1 MLNELDVSKDTLLAI
16 LSEVTVLPKMGKKK
30 DFNER
35 LPTALNFGLNFIDVY
50 NIKIVPRF
58 VRCDFTQENTRN
70 PQAIF
75 DYLEVSKSGLEV
87 LQKYIG
93 EFHWLVEALEEN
105 RSSKLRKEFKA
116 TSLFPKEKDPNIKV
130 YAEFVKLYQL
140 DIKGAFQSIYSK
152 VADPKYPNLY
162 TEKKGSNAIVAFSY
176 HEVFSRRQALVS
188 PPAYKSE
195 PEYHNIG
202 SRVILLRTL

>member
-35 LPTALNFGLNFIDVY
+35 LPTALNFRLNFIDVY
-50 NIKIVPRF
+50 NIKIVPTF

-93 EFHWLVEALEEN
+93 EFHWLV
-105 RSSKLRKEFKA
+105 
-116 TSLFPKEKDPNIKV
+116 
-130 YAEFVKLYQL
+130 
-140 DIKGAFQSIYSK
+140 
-152 VADPKYPNLY
+152 
-162 TEKKGSNAIVAFSY
+162 
-176 HEVFSRRQALVS
+176 
-188 PPAYKSE
+188 
-195 PEYHNIG
+195 
-202 SRVILLRTL
+202 

>member
-1 MLNELDVSKDTLLAI
+1 M
-16 LSEVTVLPKMGKKK
+16 
-30 DFNER
+30 
-35 LPTALNFGLNFIDVY
+35 
-50 NIKIVPRF
+50 
-58 VRCDFTQENTRN
+58 
-70 PQAIF
+70 
-75 DYLEVSKSGLEV
+75 
-87 LQKYIG
+87 
-93 EFHWLVEALEEN
+93 
-105 RSSKLRKEFKA
+105 
-116 TSLFPKEKDPNIKV
+116 
-130 YAEFVKLYQL
+130 KLYQL

-162 TEKKGSNAIVAFSY
+162 TEKKGSNAIVGFSY